1 MNDGSTNSLVISLS
15 AALIIALSATTSAS
29 AQQPLKQSS
38 SRSQGAGLRD
48 KPVSKTRAD
57 ILVRNV
63 SLTEDGNV
71 QYELGNPSFARVSTP
86 FVVDIYVGKAHRET
100 IRHDGIPARG
110 KQAKISGN
118 VRIESCQG
126 SWVRIVA
133 DPQRLVRESN
143 EANNERRFLAR
154 SPSCPDLAVTYG
166 PFPKA
171 APRLVH
177 TGEYFIQVEIG
188 NVGTGPMQRPA
199 IAEVLYGK
207 KRLEHVDQLEIPPL
221 PAGEIK
227 KFALG
232 ATGTRKGWIVD
243 VRLDPDNEI
252 DELNERNN
260 RKRWSN

>member
-1 MNDGSTNSLVISLS
+1 MFDKSTNPFV
-15 AALIIALSATTSAS
+15 IALSAGLIIVMSATVPAS
-29 AQQPLKQSS
+29 AQHKLKQSS
-38 SRSQGAGLRD
+38 SRSQGAGFQV
-48 KPVSKTRAD
+48 KPVSKTRPD

-63 SLTEDGNV
+63 SLTEDGKV
-71 QYELGNPSFARVSTP
+71 QYELGNPAFARVSTP

-100 IRHDGIPARG
+100 IRHDSIPGRG
-110 KQAKISGN
+110 KQAKISRN

-126 SWVRIVA
+126 SWVRIVV
-133 DPQRLVRESN
+133 DPQRLVSESN

-154 SPSCPDLAVTYG
+154 SRSCPDLAVTYG

-171 APRLVH
+171 VPRLVH
-177 TGEYFIQVEIG
+177 TGEYFIQIEIG
-188 NVGTGPMQRPA
+188 NVGTGPMSGPA

-207 KRLEHVDQLEIPPL
+207 KRLEYVDQLEIPSL

-232 ATGTRKGWIVD
+232 ATGTRKGWVVD